1 MGKQREVY
9 INHTICPTGGA
20 CLHSCTLH
28 TQQRRGCQP
37 PSPLPSPSHSIQVR
51 RSRACQPNPLPSPCL
66 SLSLSTSNAEPDLIP
81 RYDGDSNRRSPG
93 KLRMHDINVDSHS
106 ADADS
111 DSDSDCDCDVV
122 RIRFRS
128 NGHITFVHLQSSK
141 WHYQFSLQ
149 ELQVDPYTSTH
160 THTDKHTYIRVC
172 LRS

>member
-1 MGKQREVY
+1 MEPVCTAAPCIRNREGTASP
-9 INHTICPTGGA
+9 I
-20 CLHSCTLH
+20 
-28 TQQRRGCQP
+28 Q
-37 PSPLPSPSHSIQVR
+37 SPLSLSCDGEGPANLIHF
-51 RSRACQPNPLPSPCL
+51 PLAV
-66 SLSLSTSNAEPDLIP
+66 SLSLSTSSAEPDLIP
-81 RYDGDSNRRSPG
+81 RYYGDSNRRSTG

-111 DSDSDCDCDVV
+111 DSDCDCDVG

-149 ELQVDPYTSTH
+149 ELQVDPYTSTY
-160 THTDKHTYIRVC
+160 THAHTYRQTYMRVW

>member
-1 MGKQREVY
+1 MGKQREVH

-28 TQQRRGCQP
+28 TQRRRHRQP
-37 PSPLPSPSHSIQVR
+37 NSIPSHTLLR
-51 RSRACQPNPLPSPCL
+51 RRRACQPNPLPSGCL
-66 SLSLSTSNAEPDLIP
+66 SLTPLTSNAEPDLIP
-81 RYDGDSNRRSPG
+81 RYNGDSNRRSTG

-111 DSDSDCDCDVV
+111 DSDCDCDVG

-141 WHYQFSLQ
+141 WRYQFSLQ

-160 THTDKHTYIRVC
+160 THAHTHIQTNIYACVPA
-172 LRS
+172 

>member
-1 MGKQREVY
+1 MGKQREVH

-28 TQQRRGCQP
+28 TQRRRHCQP
-37 PSPLPSPSHSIQVR
+37 NSIPSP
-51 RSRACQPNPLPSPCL
+51 RACQPNPLPSRCL
-66 SLSLSTSNAEPDLIP
+66 CLSLSTSNAEPDLIP
-81 RYDGDSNRRSPG
+81 RYYGDSNRRSTG

-106 ADADS
+106 AGA
-111 DSDSDCDCDVV
+111 DSDSDCDCDSDGG

-128 NGHITFVHLQSSK
+128 NGHITFDHLQSSK

-160 THTDKHTYIRVC
+160 THTYRQTYMRVC